1 MAQTLTNLLT
11 HVIFSTKDRK
21 PLIEESFRTGLHA
34 YLGGIVREM
43 GGTALMAGGT
53 ADHVHLLIAMP
64 PTISTADAMRII
76 KTNSSRWLN
85 ETHTRRFSWQAGY
98 GAFSVSQSNAAAVI
112 KYISAQETHHRTRTF
127 QEEFVSFL
135 RKHGI
140 SYDERFIW
148 K

>member
-1 MAQTLTNLLT
+1 MAQTFTNLLT
-11 HVIFSTKDRK
+11 HVIFSTKDWQ
-21 PLIEESFRTGLHA
+21 PLIEKAFRADLHA

-43 GGTALMAGGT
+43 GGTALMIGGT
-53 ADHVHLLIAMP
+53 VDHVHLPIDVP
-64 PTISTADAMRII
+64 PTISIAAAMRVI

-85 ETHTRRFSWQAGY
+85 ETHTRNFNWQAGY
-98 GAFSVSQSNAAAVI
+98 GAFTVSQSNAAAVTR
-112 KYISAQETHHRTRTF
+112 YISGQEMHHRTRTF

-135 RKHGI
+135 KRHGI